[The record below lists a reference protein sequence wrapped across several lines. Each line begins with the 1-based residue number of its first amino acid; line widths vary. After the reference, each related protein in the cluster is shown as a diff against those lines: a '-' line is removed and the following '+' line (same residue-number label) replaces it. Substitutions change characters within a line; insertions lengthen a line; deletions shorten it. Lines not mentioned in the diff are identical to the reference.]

1 MKTDQKHSVVLRVL
15 LAVLLAGSCIF
26 GFTLFLQYH
35 SNNALPVASALSS
48 EMVPSSSS
56 APEASVSAE
65 SKPEPKTASITIL
78 SVGDDLIH
86 DVIYLQAGSRAGGKG
101 YNFHP
106 VYEQIEK
113 DIKDA
118 DISMINQET
127 PIAGKV
133 APPSGYPRFN
143 SPTQLGDELVNL
155 GFDVIN
161 HANNHVLDMNEKG
174 LAATLD
180 YWATK
185 PTVKVIGAYRDNEDL
200 QNIRVIEAKGIK
212 TAYIG
217 ITEMTNGLSLPKG
230 SKYQLIYASNTQ
242 LIEQQIKK
250 AKSIAD
256 VVVASVH
263 WGNENTTTLTDKQTT
278 LAQNLVDWGADIIFG
293 SHPHV
298 LQKLTVLNRKDGTK
312 CPVIFSLGNFVSAQ
326 QDGPNMISGI
336 LKVTMTKNFD
346 TNQTVF
352 TDMKFKPTV
361 TQYGKRCANIT
372 IYPLSKYSDTLAAA
386 HGIRRFVPNFNV
398 SYIHKIVD
406 QSIPKEYQSN

>member
-1 MKTDQKHSVVLRVL
+1 MKTVQKHSVALRVM

-26 GFTLFLQYH
+26 GFTLFLQYN
-35 SNNALPVASALSS
+35 SNNAIQAASTPSS
-48 EMVPSSSS
+48 EAVDSSST
-56 APEASVSAE
+56 PESSRSVV
-65 SKPEPKTASITIL
+65 SKSEPKTASITIL
-78 SVGDDLIH
+78 GVGDDLIH
-86 DVIYLQAGSRAGGKG
+86 DVIYLQASSRAGGKG

-113 DIKDA
+113 DVKEA
-118 DISMINQET
+118 DISIINQET
-127 PIAGKV
+127 PIAGKI
-133 APPSGYPRFN
+133 APPAGYPRFN

-180 YWATK
+180 YWETK
-185 PTVKVIGAYRDNEDL
+185 PNVKVIGAYRNDEDL
-200 QNIRVIEAKGIK
+200 QNIRVIETKGIK

-230 SKYQLIYASNTQ
+230 SKYRLIYASNTQ

-256 VVVASVH
+256 VVVVSVH

-298 LQKLTVLNRKDGTK
+298 LQKLTVLTRKDGTK

-336 LKVTMTKNFD
+336 LKVTMTKDFD

-372 IYPLSKYSDTLAAA
+372 IYPLSKYTDALAAA
-386 HGIRRFVPNFNV
+386 HGIRKFVPSFSL